1 MSKVNWRI
9 RLDTWLGYMFNMIT
23 GGKFSKFIKEWYD
36 HKYPSYD
43 RFDTDYLPPYV
54 FFNGVHLFVEE
65 WNRME
70 GIDLPVAVI
79 DSCTLNAMIVLNEAI
94 QDNEGNLLAF
104 EYLMVTTAMMSS
116 LTEDEGIAVLHHEMR
131 HANRHWVLMMLH
143 VKIFNKL
150 IEKTDNILRIVRL
163 NNILWAPISWMM
175 EFDADRVPKEF
186 RPHLG
191 TALFR
196 LTEDSGVTVKRL
208 TGATATHPP
217 ISIRARLLK
226 K

>member
-36 HKYPSYD
+36 HKYPTYD
-43 RFDTDYLPPYV
+43 RFDTDYLPQFV
-54 FFNGVHLFVEE
+54 ILSGVSFFVEE

-79 DSCTLNAMIVLNEAI
+79 DSTTVNAFVVLDAAI
-94 QDNEGNLLAF
+94 EDRQGNLLAF
-104 EYLMVTTAMMSS
+104 EYIVMTTALMSI

-131 HANRHWVLMMLH
+131 HSKRHWFLMIAH
-143 VKIFNKL
+143 ARIFNKV
-150 IEKTDNILRIVRL
+150 IEKTDHLVLAVRL
-163 NNILWAPISWMM
+163 NNILYAPFSWAM
-175 EFDADRVPKEF
+175 EFDADRIPKEF
-186 RPHLG
+186 RPHLAN
-191 TALFR
+191 ALIKMA
-196 LTEDSGVTVKRL
+196 ESDGYTVRGL
-208 TGATATHPP
+208 VGACSTHPP